1 MTVLKKNVVDTII
14 VDKVE
19 NKLTASDSR
28 KNIVIV

>member
-1 MTVLKKNVVDTII
+1 MAVLKKNVVDTII

>member
-19 NKLTASDSR
+19 NKLAASDSR

>member
-19 NKLTASDSR
+19 NKLTASDSQ